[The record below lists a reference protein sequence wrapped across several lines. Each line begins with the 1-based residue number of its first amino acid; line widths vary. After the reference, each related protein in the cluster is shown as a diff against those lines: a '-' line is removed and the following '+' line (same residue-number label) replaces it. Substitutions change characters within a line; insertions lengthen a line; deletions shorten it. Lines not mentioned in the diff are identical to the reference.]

1 MNRLMRRLEMLFVA
15 ITFAEA
21 GEHDTARE
29 LLGDQTSSE
38 PEVAVPG
45 DAARRA

>member
-1 MNRLMRRLEMLFVA
+1 MNRLMRRLETLFVA

-29 LLGDQTSSE
+29 LL
-38 PEVAVPG
+38 
-45 DAARRA
+45 ARRA